1 MQNLLSIFSP
11 RKEVELLIYGM
22 WPPMLLQSIPL
33 AGPGFDVGITEVN
46 REFAGALVM
55 KRSFVSGK
63 ELLGCLD
70 TSANVDQIS
79 QHYYNCRQNGSDRLF
94 ILIYLEWNILA
105 FSGGATFS
113 DQLNRVLYP
122 TTLVTGPLD
131 VGLYSVMM
139 RELCEAS
146 NWDTIG
152 LIFDTSSPVPFPL
165 QIYQMFASNEIV
177 LSGRLQLQQFP
188 IQANSNLSD
197 LLQKVSQVSRVT
209 FLVGAPLLLRK
220 IMIEAL
226 KQNKTFTDYAWIA
239 LELPD
244 QALGPVTW
252 QRNDTYD
259 DVALEA
265 FGSVKQMI
273 LCFDRD
279 SEADRLLKQ
288 KIIRATEES
297 YGYSYPPGRA
307 PSEFATTGYLVAKMI
322 AKVIND
328 SVHQH
333 LDIKNG
339 QVLAQQFRNQT
350 FTSGAIGGLFID
362 AAGKRQNKIC
372 LSSFDRS
379 IRKFTRVLFHDH
391 TQNGLQVVPKAAA
404 QLWATSDNM
413 APPATPFCGFLGERC
428 REHSTT
434 IIVISTVIPAVIAS
448 VLLGFILLCHMHR
461 HSHIHDLWWK
471 LATQDLSIR
480 NNRPR

>member
-1 MQNLLSIFSP
+1 MSCVISSLVFGAADCSCM
-11 RKEVELLIYGM
+11 EVELLIYGM

-33 AGPGFDVGITEVN
+33 ASPGFDVGITEVN

-63 ELLGCLD
+63 ELLGCGD
-70 TSANVDQIS
+70 TSAYFDQIS
-79 QHYYNCRQNGSDRLF
+79 QHYYDYRQNGSDRLF
-94 ILIYLEWNILA
+94 IFDIPKVKEWNILA

-113 DQLNRVLYP
+113 NQLNPVLYP
-122 TTLVTGPLD
+122 TTLVTGPFD
-131 VGLYSVMM
+131 FGLYSVMM

-146 NWDTIG
+146 NWDTVG
-152 LIFDTSSPVPFPL
+152 FIFDTSSPVPFPP

-177 LSGRLQLQQFP
+177 LTGRLQLQPFP

-197 LLQKVSQVSRVT
+197 LVKKVSQVSRVV

-220 IMIEAL
+220 IM
-226 KQNKTFTDYAWIA
+226 AWIV
-239 LELPD
+239 LELPE

-265 FGSVKQMI
+265 FGSMKQMI

-279 SEADRLLKQ
+279 SEADCLLKQ

-307 PSEFATTGYLVAKMI
+307 PSEFATTSYLVAKTI

-339 QVLAQQFRNQT
+339 QVLAQQFRNRT
-350 FTSGAIGGLFID
+350 FTSEAIGGLFID

-379 IRKFTRVLFHDH
+379 MRKFTRVLFHDH
-391 TQNGLQVVPKAAA
+391 TQNGLQVVPKVAA
-404 QLWATSDNM
+404 QLWGTPDNM
-413 APPATPFCGFLGERC
+413 APPSIPVCGFLGERC

-448 VLLGFILLCHMHR
+448 VLLGFILLCHMCR
-461 HSHIHDLWWK
+461 HNHIHDLWWK
-471 LATQDLSIR
+471 LATQDLSAW
-480 NNRPR
+480 NNRLD